1 MEKLEM
7 SVFVF
12 FWVLSVRQSF
22 YVLLY
27 TNQK

>member
-12 FWVLSVRQSF
+12 FWVLSVTQSF
-22 YVLLY
+22 YLLLY

>member
-12 FWVLSVRQSF
+12 FWVLSVTQNF